1 MNYHTIGKSNLIISE
16 IILGTWAIGGSHWGK
31 YDEAA
36 AIETIE
42 AAIDNGVTTIDTAPA
57 YGNGHAEK
65 LIGTI
70 IKNKRE
76 KVIIA
81 TKCGI
86 EPEKGLSI
94 NLSPAFLQLE
104 LDNSLKRLNTDYIDL
119 YQCHWPDP
127 KTPIR
132 ETMDFLMKKVEEKK
146 IRHIGVSNF
155 RDNEIRE
162 SVKFAPIASMQRE
175 YSLLDRSVELEIQ
188 KTCIEKKIGFIA
200 YGPLGGGVLTGKYK
214 ELPSF
219 SSLDARTFFYKYY
232 SAEKWPAIQKMVDTI
247 QTVAREK
254 GCAPEHV
261 AIRWVLSQP
270 GVNGAIVG
278 ARTPAQLISNIKAC
292 DIVLSEDDLKRLSDV
307 SVL

>member
-1 MNYHTIGKSNLIISE
+1 MNYHTLGISDLKISE

-31 YDEAA
+31 YDEIAA
-36 AIETIE
+36 VETIE

-65 LIGTI
+65 LIGGI
-70 IKNKRE
+70 IKNRRE

-81 TKCGI
+81 TKGGI
-86 EPEKGLSI
+86 EPARGLSI

-104 LDNSLKRLNTDYIDL
+104 LDNSLRRLGTDYIDL

-127 KTPIR
+127 RTPIK
-132 ETMDFLMKKVEEKK
+132 ETMDFLMKKVDEKK
-146 IRHIGVSNF
+146 IRCIGISNF

-162 SVKFAPIASMQRE
+162 SVKYAPIVSVQRE
-175 YSLLDRSVELEIQ
+175 YSLLERSIELEIQ
-188 KTCIEKKIGFIA
+188 RTCIEKKLGFIA

-232 SAEKWPAIQKMVDTI
+232 SADKWPRIRNMVETI
-247 QTVAREK
+247 QSIAQEK
-254 GCAPEHV
+254 NCSPEHI
-261 AIRWVLSQP
+261 AICWVLSRP
-270 GVNGAIVG
+270 GVSGVIVG
-278 ARTPAQLISNIKAC
+278 ARNVAQLMSNIKAV
-292 DIVLSEDDLKRLSDV
+292 DVILSERDLKRLGEV
-307 SVL
+307 